1 MLQQVFSF
9 HLCFT
14 SICLWLYYVYIPEYV
29 PYWNSQWSFKKELGN
44 ITYLL
49 CVYSLSSTSCL
60 PVEFWISS
68 SIQHLRAFSPW
79 NKPKERYGRKRIQIS
94 GPLKNSHQQCPAGMC
109 INLLVIRNTLNIQ
122 TTAEILRILVLKERK
137 HRSDGINLRR
147 QSR

>member
-49 CVYSLSSTSCL
+49 CVYSLSSTTCL

-79 NKPKERYGRKRIQIS
+79 NKSPRRGMAERESRSVVHWRTHIS
-94 GPLKNSHQQCPAGMC
+94 NAQQACALTCLWSGTYWTYKQHQRFWGY
-109 INLLVIRNTLNIQ
+109 LF
-122 TTAEILRILVLKERK
+122 
-137 HRSDGINLRR
+137 
-147 QSR
+147 